1 MIGLVPAP
9 SRALRHIFSQTRMT
23 GDTAFALIL
32 ASFSL
37 LLLPLLLLLLV
48 LLLFLL
54 LLPVLPKL
62 PPAVARKTVQHKL
75 HDHPWRSCSR
85 LGTCL
90 R

>member
-54 LLPVLPKL
+54 VIFHLPLPTS
-62 PPAVARKTVQHKL
+62 PPSLASPSPLGLRRARIH
-75 HDHPWRSCSR
+75 RNR
-85 LGTCL
+85 L
-90 R
+90 